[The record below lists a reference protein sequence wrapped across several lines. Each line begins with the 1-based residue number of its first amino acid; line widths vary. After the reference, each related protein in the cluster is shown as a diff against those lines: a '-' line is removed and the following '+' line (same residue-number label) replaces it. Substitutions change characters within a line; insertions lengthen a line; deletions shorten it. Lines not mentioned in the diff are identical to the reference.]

1 MTSRRSSQFL
11 LFGGEEEV
19 PESVASEP
27 KTPPPRTRSPSD
39 PQEEKWAYPPGA
51 FPPDPW
57 EALYSL
63 IVSEFEEAFG
73 SSDAVRRALCR
84 YFKRGLA
91 ASFDHGELVDLL
103 CVSNDLLAEAGF
115 PDAEVAR
122 ILKDILPAITDRE
135 IAATSLD

>member
-1 MTSRRSSQFL
+1 MTSRSSQFL
-11 LFGGEEEV
+11 LFGGEEKV
-19 PESVASEP
+19 PEGVESAPRE
-27 KTPPPRTRSPSD
+27 PPPRTGSPSD
-39 PQEEKWAYPPGA
+39 APEEKWEYPPGA

-63 IVSEFEEAFG
+63 TVREFEEALG
-73 SSDAVRRALCR
+73 SAGAVRVALCR
-84 YFKRGLA
+84 YFKRGVA

-122 ILKDILPAITDRE
+122 ILEDVLPAITDRE

>member
-19 PESVASEP
+19 PEGVASAPSE
-27 KTPPPRTRSPSD
+27 SPA
-39 PQEEKWAYPPGA
+39 QEWEYPPGA
-51 FPPDPW
+51 FPPEPW
-57 EALYSL
+57 AALHSL
-63 IVSEFEEAFG
+63 TMREFEEALE
-73 SSDAVRRALCR
+73 SSDSIHPALCR

-91 ASFDHGELVDLL
+91 ASYDHDELIDLL

-122 ILKDILPAITDRE
+122 ILKDVLPAITGKE